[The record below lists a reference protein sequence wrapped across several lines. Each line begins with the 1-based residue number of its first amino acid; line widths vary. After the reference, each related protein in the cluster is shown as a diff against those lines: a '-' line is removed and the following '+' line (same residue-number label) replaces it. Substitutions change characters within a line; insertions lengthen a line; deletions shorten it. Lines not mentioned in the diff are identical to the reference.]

1 MVFNT
6 LSGRFLGLTII
17 FVMIAEVL
25 IFVPSM
31 ARFRENYLQNRL
43 DLSQLAALA
52 LLATTEDQVAPELEA
67 ELLET
72 ADVLNVAL
80 QRDEVRELVLSGEM
94 PGPVEAS
101 FDISDPGAFTLMR
114 DAMSVLVN
122 PQDRII
128 LVEGDTRQGMGGVIE
143 ITMHEAPLRQA
154 MVDFGLRILY
164 LSLAISVVTAGL
176 LFFAVRRLIVKPMK
190 RVVDHMSAYRDAPE
204 DASRII
210 APGRGALELRQA
222 EIALHD
228 LQVRLTGALKQKDR
242 LAALGGAVAK
252 ISHDLRNMLTTAQLL
267 ADRME
272 TSPDPKVKR
281 TAPKLVG
288 SLNRAINLCER
299 TLAFGKAEEPAPELA
314 SVALRPLVAEVMENE
329 RAAAGDAGI
338 VFESTVAEGATVRAD
353 PEQLFRVLSNL
364 VRNAAQAIASA
375 QRPGTVRVSADR
387 EAGRTRITV
396 CDTGP
401 GLPPKARENLFKP
414 FTGGARSG
422 GTGLG
427 LVIAA
432 EIVRGHGGTLDLVE
446 TGPQGTT
453 FAVSLPAA

>member
-67 ELLET
+67 ELLQT

-80 QRDEVRELVLSGEM
+80 QRDEVRELVLQGEM
-94 PGPVEAS
+94 PGPLDAS
-101 FDISDPGAFTLMR
+101 YDIRDPGAFTLMR
-114 DAMSVLVN
+114 DAMSVLAN
-122 PQDRII
+122 PEDRII
-128 LVEGDTRQGMGGVIE
+128 RVIGDTRQGMGAVIE
-143 ITMHEAPLRQA
+143 VTLQEAPLRDA
-154 MVDFGLRILY
+154 MVEYGLRILY

-190 RVVDHMSAYRDAPE
+190 RVVDHMISYRDAPE
-204 DASRII
+204 DASRVIV
-210 APGRGALELRQA
+210 PGRGALELRQA
-222 EIALHD
+222 ETALHD

-272 TSPDPKVKR
+272 TSPDPKVKL

-288 SLNRAINLCER
+288 SLSRAINLCER

-314 SVALRPLVAEVMENE
+314 KVAMGPLVAEVLENE
-329 RAAAGDAGI
+329 RAAAGEAAI
-338 VFESTVAEGATVRAD
+338 LFESDVAAAATVRAD

-375 QRPGTVRVSADR
+375 KRPGTVRVSADR
-387 EAGRTRITV
+387 GAGCMRITV

-401 GLPPKARENLFKP
+401 GLPPKARENLFQP

-432 EIVRGHGGTLDLVE
+432 EIVRGHGGTLDLAE
-446 TGPQGTT
+446 TGPTGTT